1 MGKHALLLYD
11 FIMYFLTIKLNGR
24 KREYKIQSRK
34 KSSFPGLSLRCIFVL
49 TLVIRGRVQ
58 NNNKNK
64 GWIRDHNFNNFME
77 TIIKC
82 APISA
87 EGWREHG

>member
-1 MGKHALLLYD
+1 MAEKENIKYKVGKNHR
-11 FIMYFLTIKLNGR
+11 FLD
-24 KREYKIQSRK
+24 YHYVSY
-34 KSSFPGLSLRCIFVL
+34 FVL